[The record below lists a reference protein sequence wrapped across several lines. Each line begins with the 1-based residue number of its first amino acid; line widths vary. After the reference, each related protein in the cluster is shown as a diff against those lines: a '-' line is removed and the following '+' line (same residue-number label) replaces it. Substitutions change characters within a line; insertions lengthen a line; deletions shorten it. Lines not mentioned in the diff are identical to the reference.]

1 MMKVKIDKAKIYV
14 TARFHA
20 EGSVL
25 RETIRSGGV
34 GVDMRSEITSS
45 ESAERVAALVRNAEQ
60 GCYIMQTIMN
70 PTPVTRQFTLNGA
83 PFDPESFKKP

>member
-1 MMKVKIDKAKIYV
+1 MMKVKVDKVKIYV

-25 RETIRSGGV
+25 RETIRSGGI

-45 ESAERVAALVRNAEQ
+45 DPAERVAALIRNAER
-60 GCYIMQTIMN
+60 GCYIMQTIIN
-70 PTPVTRQFTLNGA
+70 PTPVTRQFTFNGA
-83 PFDPESFKKP
+83 PFDPDSYKKK

>member
-1 MMKVKIDKAKIYV
+1 MMRVKFDKVKIYV

-34 GVDMRSEITSS
+34 GVDMRSEITSGDP
-45 ESAERVAALVRNAEQ
+45 AERVAALIRNAEQ
-60 GCYIMQTIMN
+60 GCYIMQTISN
-70 PTPVTRQFTLNGA
+70 PTPVARQFTLNGT
-83 PFDPESFKKP
+83 PFDPESYKKN

>member
-1 MMKVKIDKAKIYV
+1 MKVKVDNMKIYV

-20 EGSVL
+20 DGSVL
-25 RETIRSGGV
+25 RETIRSGGI

-45 ESAERVAALVRNAEQ
+45 DPAERVAALIRNAEQ
-60 GCYIMQTIMN
+60 GCYIMQTIIN

-83 PFDPESFKKP
+83 PFDPENYKKN

>member
-1 MMKVKIDKAKIYV
+1 MMKVKVDKVKIYV

-25 RETIRSGGV
+25 RETIRSGGI

-45 ESAERVAALVRNAEQ
+45 DPAERVAALIRNAEQ
-60 GCYIMQTIMN
+60 GCYIMQTIIN

-83 PFDPESFKKP
+83 PFDPDSYKKK